1 MAGATKISPRSCRL
15 KIALPVALP
24 ARSDTSDPVWQRVG
38 RGDEYVPLTAA
49 DVERMVGEFVANGRS
64 ALIAR

>member
-1 MAGATKISPRSCRL
+1 VTATDKVDKRPLR
-15 KIALPVALP
+15 AEGW
-24 ARSDTSDPVWQRVG
+24 DTSDPVWQRVG